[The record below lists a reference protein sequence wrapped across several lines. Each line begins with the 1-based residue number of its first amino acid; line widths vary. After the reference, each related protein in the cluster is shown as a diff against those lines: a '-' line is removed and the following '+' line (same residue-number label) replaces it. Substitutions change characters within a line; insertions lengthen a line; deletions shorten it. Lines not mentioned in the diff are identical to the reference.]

1 MSSACSPDSRLY
13 YNGVSDGR
21 SGVMSTEVSDGR
33 GLHLPDLVI
42 KGFRGIEDL
51 TVSRLGRVNLISGR
65 NGVGKT
71 SLLDAVRVYA
81 AQGQYRVLSE
91 ILRTREELNQT
102 IDDDGSE
109 TLAPDLE
116 CLFHGRR
123 PSSENQ
129 ISIGPTKEELQ
140 LSMSIGFLRQNGIT
154 QGNMFTQEGRFEED
168 IRALIVKFQHKT
180 REIPISR
187 HSSIRNLRLLTR
199 EENELST
206 GTLCESIGP
215 SILDNANIAR
225 FWDRVALTDDEIRA
239 VQALNLM
246 FSDMVERVAIVGD
259 DRLRRPLFGGRRVV
273 VRLKNEESPVPLKSL
288 GDGAVRLFSVALAL
302 ANSKDGFLLIDEVE
316 NGIHYSLQFDFWKMV
331 MKAAHE
337 NNVQVFA
344 TTHSWDCVR
353 GFARAALE
361 TEEVEGHLVRLYRHR
376 KSGQVRAVEYSERD
390 LKIAAEQ
397 GIEVR

>member
-1 MSSACSPDSRLY
+1 
-13 YNGVSDGR
+13 
-21 SGVMSTEVSDGR
+21 MSTQTSDSK

-71 SLLDAVRVYA
+71 SLLDAVRIYA
-81 AQGQYRVLSE
+81 ARGQYRVLSE
-91 ILRTREELNQT
+91 ILRTREEFSRA
-102 IDDDGSE
+102 IDDDDDE

-116 CLFHGRR
+116 SLFHGRGIA
-123 PSSENQ
+123 SDKH
-129 ISIGPTKEELQ
+129 ISIGPLNERLQ
-140 LSMSIGFLRQNGIT
+140 LSIRVGLLSQEGFVQ
-154 QGNMFTQEGRFEED
+154 QDMFTQESLFEED
-168 IRALIVKFQHKT
+168 LRALLIEFQHRT
-180 REIPISR
+180 SEVPISR
-187 HSSIRNLRLLTR
+187 HLSIRDLRLLTR

-225 FWDRVALTDDEIRA
+225 FWDRVALTDDEVRA

-288 GDGAVRLFSVALAL
+288 GDGAVRLFGVALAL
-302 ANSKDGFLLIDEVE
+302 ANSRNGFLLIDEVE
-316 NGIHYSLQFDFWKMV
+316 NGLHYSLQFDFWKMV

-353 GFARAALE
+353 GFAWAASE
-361 TEEVEGHLVRLYRHR
+361 TEEVEGALIRLFN
-376 KSGQVRAVEYSERD
+376 KGGKVKAVEYSERD

-397 GIEVR
+397 GIELR